1 MGCGRPGGYA
11 QSRARAILGRDR
23 AGRFLLRGPESGR
36 GGVHARQRNREGRC
50 GNRAR
55 APSPARATSGGPF
68 RVFHRDHRTCPPRNR
83 TLRRDSERAILRD
96 TPCGAQGGGVQ
107 TMPEQEFLA
116 ELNEKTTSVTIREF
130 KPDGVLIS
138 YNLQGTVKGEYD
150 ANHMESVDAFFKPDG
165 TYEFESRG
173 IDQTDDGD
181 MLIIKAKGTGRQVS
195 PTSVHA
201 EGEAVYQTLSEK
213 LKWLNTAKGRFEGT
227 YNTTTG
233 EFVAK
238 VFALK

>member
-1 MGCGRPGGYA
+1 MCMERRA
-11 QSRARAILGRDR
+11 SRAWR
-23 AGRFLLRGPESGR
+23 S
-36 GGVHARQRNREGRC
+36 
-50 GNRAR
+50 
-55 APSPARATSGGPF
+55 
-68 RVFHRDHRTCPPRNR
+68 
-83 TLRRDSERAILRD
+83 SER
-96 TPCGAQGGGVQ
+96 
-107 TMPEQEFLA
+107 
-116 ELNEKTTSVTIREF
+116 
-130 KPDGVLIS
+130 
-138 YNLQGTVKGEYD
+138 KGSRWTRKLET
-150 ANHMESVDAFFKPDG
+150 VDALFKPDG
-165 TYEFESRG
+165 TYEFEARG